1 MMMSQT
7 SDKGKEER
15 CRAEPPHVER
25 NLSSLK
31 TECLLSLGLRGFSM
45 QMSCSKSS
53 FTFNKSKPVL
63 LGHVEKDVALY
74 FPYHAK
80 AKENRT

>member
-1 MMMSQT
+1 ML
-7 SDKGKEER
+7 GLVFGLGLAN
-15 CRAEPPHVER
+15 CVLPYVER

-31 TECLLSLGLRGFSM
+31 AVCLLSLGLSGISM
-45 QMSCSKSS
+45 PMSCSKSS
-53 FTFNKSKPVL
+53 VTFKKSKPVL